1 MKGSAVQTRDRTLI
15 AATIILWT
23 VAWVAWTADWAL
35 EPMAF
40 AGERSL
46 RRIPLC
52 VLGVALCWAM
62 SRPLGS
68 ATRPGVSGR
77 LLMALGL
84 CVLAS
89 LVHAGFSQLIFS
101 GIAPRWEAASVRGWL
116 GAAMTNF
123 WVFAAWSALY
133 FALDYD
139 SAARDSRLA
148 LADAHANLLEAQN
161 LALVRQ
167 VDPHFLFNAL
177 NTVSGLIEEGDPEG
191 ADRTTLALARM
202 LRETFQRDLPPS
214 RTLGAELAA
223 QSAYLDVQ
231 TARFPDRFTFVDAVP
246 ESLRRHR
253 VPTLILQPLIEN
265 AFTHGVA
272 RSQTPVTLE
281 VSARSAGDQ
290 VVISVRDDAA
300 PVGLATHKGDG
311 IGLDNVKRRLET
323 IYGKRATLTVAPLT
337 PRGWIAAMALP

>member
-1 MKGSAVQTRDRTLI
+1 MRGSAVQTRDRTLI
-15 AATIILWT
+15 AATIVLWT

-46 RRIPLC
+46 RRIPVC
-52 VLGVALCWAM
+52 MLGAALCWIM
-62 SRPLGS
+62 SRPLRS
-68 ATRPGVSGR
+68 ATRPGLSGR
-77 LLMALGL
+77 LLMALCL
-84 CVLAS
+84 CVLTS
-89 LVHAGFSQLIFS
+89 LLQAGFSQLIFS
-101 GIAPRWEAASVRGWL
+101 VIAPRWEAPSISGLL
-116 GAAMTNF
+116 GSAMTNF

-148 LADAHANLLEAQN
+148 LADAHADLLEAQN

-246 ESLRRHR
+246 DALRGHR

-281 VSARSAGDQ
+281 VTARSEGEQ
-290 VVISVRDDAA
+290 LVISVRDDASQ
-300 PVGLATHKGDG
+300 VGRATHKGDG
-311 IGLDNVKRRLET
+311 IGLDNVRRRLET
-323 IYGKRATLTVAPLT
+323 LYGTQATLTVAPLT
-337 PRGWIAAMALP
+337 PRGWIAAVALP